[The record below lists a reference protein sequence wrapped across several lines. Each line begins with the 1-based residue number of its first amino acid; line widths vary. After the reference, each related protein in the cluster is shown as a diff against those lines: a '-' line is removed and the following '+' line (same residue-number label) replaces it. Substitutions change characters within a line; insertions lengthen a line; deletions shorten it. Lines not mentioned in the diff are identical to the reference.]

1 MDTGRW
7 AWPAHSDSAVTP
19 GQVPRSAAPSPCRRP
34 GLQTLSSPWLG
45 GWGEGISAWQDGA
58 TAGRPSLVPGFQS
71 ETVSF
76 LGKRQGWLWLRP
88 PLTPWPGRAP
98 RDSLPLAC
106 GLCLGPGLPEAEATP
121 SRLRAKV
128 VIFLLGSDPPSWLP
142 PGLWGH
148 SSADSVQ
155 LAQVTPGQFT
165 LGPLLASQAVLWI
178 ACEC

>member
-1 MDTGRW
+1 MGRGHLSLAGW
-7 AWPAHSDSAVTP
+7 RNCRETEP
-19 GQVPRSAAPSPCRRP
+19 GSRFPIRNSFILGEAA
-34 GLQTLSSPWLG
+34 GLALAQ
-45 GWGEGISAWQDGA
+45 A
-58 TAGRPSLVPGFQS
+58 
-71 ETVSF
+71 
-76 LGKRQGWLWLRP
+76 